1 MKKIKVLFLEDI
13 GEIAGGPNSLLQLFS
28 KINKDVEIHIDAPDG
43 SFVQKAKKYAHKI
56 TIREKIR
63 YEQIKFLNIS
73 IPNIYHLIIR
83 FLDAFKIYKYT
94 KKYKIDIVHSNDLDG
109 HLTSWFLC
117 HVFKLKVVW
126 HIRIMTWPKILYK
139 LPRVTKIIF
148 VSDAVKKFSLENKSQ
163 KNVSVVYN
171 GINYQDFILEQ
182 ESSDR
187 NILRKNYNI
196 QDKEF
201 VIGYVSRIKNQKRQK
216 VIIESVLPLIKKGFN
231 IKVIFVG
238 DDSVTREVI
247 GGKESNYFSDLKEL
261 CIKNNIVDNIIF
273 TGHQKNTAPY
283 YSIFDCFVFSAIN
296 DSNPRVI
303 LEAMTSKI
311 PIIANNTG
319 GVVNMLEDGEFGL
332 LCEVDNVNDFTN
344 KIEMLLNNK
353 EIINTEKTF
362 KKLKRDFSLD
372 VHSKNILSIYSNI
385 IKQR

>member
-28 KINKDVEIHIDAPDG
+28 KINNEVEIHVDAPNG
-43 SFVQKAKKYAHKI
+43 TFIKYAKKYAHKI

-73 IPNIYHLIIR
+73 IPNIYHLFIR
-83 FLDAFKIYKYT
+83 FLDAFTIYKYA
-94 KKYKIDIVHSNDLDG
+94 KKHKIDIIHSNDLDG

-117 HVFKLKVVW
+117 YVFRLKVVW

-148 VSDAVKKFSLENKSQ
+148 VSDAVKKFSLAGKSE

-171 GINYQDFILEQ
+171 GINYKDFIFQQ
-182 ESSDR
+182 EKSNH
-187 NILRKNYNI
+187 NILRKKYNI

-201 VIGYVSRIKNQKRQK
+201 IIGYVSRIKNQKRQK
-216 VIIESVLPLIKKGFN
+216 IIIESVLPLIKKGFN
-231 IKVIFVG
+231 LKVIFVG

-247 GGKESNYFSDLKEL
+247 GGKESNYFSDLKSL
-261 CIKNNIVDNIIF
+261 CIKSNIVDNIIF

-283 YSIFDCFVFSAIN
+283 YSIFDCFVFPAIN

-319 GVVNMLEDGEFGL
+319 GVTNMLEDGKFGL
-332 LCEVDNVNDFTN
+332 LCEVDNINDFTK
-344 KIEMLLNNK
+344 KIEMLLINK
-353 EIINTEKTF
+353 AIIDTEKTF

-372 VHSKNILSIYSNI
+372 VHSKNILSIYNGI
-385 IKQR
+385 LKQT